1 MPHVCPWWLTYAIDN
16 PLRKCLHDP
25 QSILSPYVSAGMTVL
40 DLGCGMGIFSIAM
53 ARLVGDEGR
62 VIAVDLQQ
70 RSLDVLAARARKAG
84 VAHRVR
90 TRQAEPNCLGLRDPA
105 DFALAF
111 AVLHE
116 VPERRTFLSEV
127 ASYLKPGGKFL
138 LVEPKG
144 HVTPQMFGEELVM
157 ACEAGLD
164 VVERPRVRISHAAV
178 LVRRR

>member
-16 PLRKCLHDP
+16 PVRKYLHDP
-25 QSILSPYVSAGMTVL
+25 RAILSPYVSAGMTVL

-53 ARLVGDEGR
+53 ARMVGDEGR

-84 VAHRVR
+84 VAHRIL
-90 TRQAEPNCLGLRDPA
+90 TRRAEPNRLGLREPA

-116 VPERRTFLSEV
+116 VPDARGFLFEV
-127 ASYLKPGGKFL
+127 ASCLKPGGRFL
-138 LVEPKG
+138 LAEPKG
-144 HVTPQMFGEELVM
+144 HVTPQMFGEELAM
-157 ACEAGLD
+157 AREAGLD
-164 VVERPRVRISHAAV
+164 VVERPQVRISHAAV
-178 LVRRR
+178 MRRRA